1 MAKNYNSASDIII
14 KKRPVAGSVEEKEFA
29 EDLLQSKGYV
39 PSTKPRRVNGGQDV
53 AGASHTERNRAR
65 LNRTLSKAP
74 AQVDEADIQDVQEVA
89 APKPNSIPII
99 SYVFFTLVII
109 IIMAYVVHLSVEISE
124 LNSSISDC
132 KNKLV
137 ELRGKQNDLEFR
149 KENLYDLEEIE
160 RIAREE
166 YGMVNSDRLP
176 KEYITSEN
184 GDSIQLM
191 DTGEEKSAAGILMS
205 GFGRAVSNMLSY
217 IN

>member
-1 MAKNYNSASDIII
+1 MAKNYNSASDTVI
-14 KKRPVAGSVEEKEFA
+14 KKRPAMGDVQEKELA

-39 PSTKPRRVNGGQDV
+39 PATKPRRVNGGQDM
-53 AGASHTERNRAR
+53 AGARHTERNRAR
-65 LNRTLSKAP
+65 LNSTLSKAP
-74 AQVDEADIQDVQEVA
+74 VQARDYDTCEPQA
-89 APKPNSIPII
+89 AAVERTISFPII
-99 SYVFFTLVII
+99 TYVFFILAII
-109 IIMAYVVHLSVEISE
+109 IIMAYVVHLCVELSELRAEIS
-124 LNSSISDC
+124 NC
-132 KNKLV
+132 KNTLV
-137 ELRGKQNDLEFR
+137 ELKGKQNDLEFQ
-149 KENLYDLEEIE
+149 KEKLYNLEEIE

>member
-1 MAKNYNSASDIII
+1 MAKNYNAASDTLI
-14 KKRPVAGSVEEKEFA
+14 KKRPAASGLEDKELA

-39 PSTKPRRVNGGQDV
+39 PSTKPRRVNGGQDM
-53 AGASHTERNRAR
+53 AGVGHTERNRAR
-65 LNRTLSKAP
+65 LNSTLSKAP
-74 AQVDEADIQDVQEVA
+74 AQAREAEVSDAQAVA
-89 APKPNSIPII
+89 AEKTNLFPMI
-99 SYVFFTLVII
+99 SYVLFILAII
-109 IIMAYVVHLSVEISE
+109 IIMAYVVHLCVEMSELRAEIS
-124 LNSSISDC
+124 NC
-132 KNKLV
+132 KNTLV
-137 ELRGKQNDLEFR
+137 ELRGKQNDLEFQ
-149 KENLYDLEEIE
+149 KEKLYNLEEIE

-166 YGMVNSDRLP
+166 YGMVSSDRLP